1 MEDIGDF
8 VVLKQLVTFVH
19 KYLEKKNTYIYF
31 YCTYP
36 VFVQLFKRKNA
47 S

>member
-19 KYLEKKNTYIYF
+19 KYLEKKIYIYIF
-31 YCTYP
+31 LLHISRFCST
-36 VFVQLFKRKNA
+36 F
-47 S
+47 